1 MKEYFKLIKIKHW
14 LKNFLVFLPLFFNG
28 QINNWHLLLLNAV
41 CFMAFNFTASIVYIL
56 NDIFDIKNDRLNP
69 KRKNRPLASGKISV
83 KKAIVVMLILA
94 ILLGITL
101 FYLYKEIKTIYLF
114 IIPILYI
121 VINFLY
127 SIWLKR
133 VAIIDVLILVSGFVL
148 RIIFG
153 SIIVGVTISKY
164 LYLMIIFGS
173 YYLSFGKRRGELM
186 HNGIKSRDSLKKY
199 NTEFL
204 NKNMYVAYGLSI
216 VSYTLWCVDSEVQLR
231 LGHGYMFLTIPF
243 LITIFQLYSLDI
255 ENNSYGDP
263 IEVILSNK
271 LLLVTGIVF
280 VILMI
285 YLLYFL

>member
-1 MKEYFKLIKIKHW
+1 
-14 LKNFLVFLPLFFNG
+14 
-28 QINNWHLLLLNAV
+28 
-41 CFMAFNFTASIVYIL
+41 
-56 NDIFDIKNDRLNP
+56 
-69 KRKNRPLASGKISV
+69 
-83 KKAIVVMLILA
+83 MLILA

-114 IIPILYI
+114 MIPILYI

-199 NTEFL
+199 
-204 NKNMYVAYGLSI
+204 KCPPG
-216 VSYTLWCVDSEVQLR
+216 WRCR
-231 LGHGYMFLTIPF
+231 R
-243 LITIFQLYSLDI
+243 
-255 ENNSYGDP
+255 
-263 IEVILSNK
+263 
-271 LLLVTGIVF
+271 
-280 VILMI
+280 
-285 YLLYFL
+285 